1 MTTDYPTAD
10 SEVVSLC
17 AALIRIDT
25 SNYGDSDGPGERL
38 AAEKIMEWLDEVGLV
53 GTYLESAPRRA
64 NVVIRIPGTDP
75 LLPVL
80 LVHGHLDVVP
90 ADASAWQVPPFSG
103 EVSDG
108 YVWGRGAV
116 DMKHMDAMMVALLRE
131 MARFGTRPRRDLVFA
146 WVADEEL
153 GGRYGAG
160 YLVAEHPDL
169 FHGCTDAI
177 SEVGGFSIEVGGGAR
192 FYLIETAQRGLSWLR
207 LSTNGRAGH
216 AAMVH
221 PDNVVTEL
229 AGAIARIGQHEW
241 PQQLTPTTRRFFEE
255 LCVTYGLPLSDG
267 HLDGVVHR
275 LGPLARLIGATLRHT
290 ANPTRFTAGYATNV
304 VPDHATAEIDGR
316 FLPGLEAEFL
326 ATVERLAGPRVDC
339 EIIDREAALEM
350 PFEGP
355 LVEAMTDAL
364 RAEDPTARAVPW
376 CLPAGTDN
384 RTFARLGIGGY
395 GFVPLRLPP
404 TFDFASMFHGVD
416 ERVPE
421 DALVF
426 GVRVLRRLL
435 TSY

>member
-1 MTTDYPTAD
+1 MTFNYPTAD

-25 SNYGDSDGPGERL
+25 SNYGDPDGPGERR
-38 AAEKIMEWLDEVGLV
+38 AAEKIMEWLDEVGLI
-53 GTYLESAPRRA
+53 GTYIESAPRRA

-75 LLPVL
+75 RLPAL

-90 ADASAWQVPPFSG
+90 ADATAWQVPPFSG
-103 EVSDG
+103 EVIDG

-131 MARFGTRPRRDLVFA
+131 MTRSGTRPRRDLVFA
-146 WVADEEL
+146 WLADEEL
-153 GGRYGAG
+153 GGRYGAE
-160 YLVAEHPDL
+160 YLVTEQPEL

-177 SEVGGFSIEVGGGAR
+177 SEVGGFSIEVGGGTR
-192 FYLIETAQRGLSWLR
+192 LYLIDNAQRGLTWLR
-207 LSTNGRAGH
+207 LTTNGRAGH

-221 PDNVVTEL
+221 PNNAITEL
-229 AGAIARIGQHEW
+229 AGAISRIGLYEW
-241 PQQLTPTTRRFFEE
+241 PQQLTSTNLRFFEE
-255 LCVTYGLPLSDG
+255 LCASYDLPFSDD
-267 HLDGVVHR
+267 HLDGIVHR
-275 LGPLARLIGATLRHT
+275 LGSPARLVDTMLRHT

-304 VPDHATAEIDGR
+304 VPECAAAVIDGR

-326 ATVERLAGPRVDC
+326 ATLERLVGPRVHC
-339 EIIDREAALEM
+339 EVIDREAALEV

-355 LVEAMTDAL
+355 LVEAMKDAL

-384 RTFARLGIGGY
+384 RIFARLGIRGY
-395 GFVPLRLPP
+395 GFVPLRLPR
-404 TFDFASMFHGVD
+404 TLDFSSMFHGID

-426 GVRVLRRLL
+426 GVNVLRRLL